1 MNVTLRAPE
10 KTDFS
15 MLAALRNDAAVQR
28 QLMIE
33 PRQYSPA
40 QVRAWIRRRTGDAKG
55 AFWVIDRGGP
65 CGGRRERGGPCGF
78 VQLTQVD
85 RDRGTAD
92 LGICLVRAVRGK
104 GVAAEAM
111 GLLEAHAKKKLRCET
126 LTLRVLRVN
135 HRAIALYRKLKFR
148 ILKTKRRHHFDG
160 TYWRDVVFMEKA
172 LR

>member
-1 MNVTLRAPE
+1 VNVTLRALE

-33 PRQYSPA
+33 PRQYSPE
-40 QVRAWIRRRTGDAKG
+40 QVRAWIRRRTTDSAGF
-55 AFWVIDRGGP
+55 FWVVD
-65 CGGRRERGGPCGF
+65 CSGPCGF
-78 VQLTQVD
+78 VQLT
-85 RDRGTAD
+85 RIDRGRRTAD
-92 LGICLVRAVRGK
+92 LGICLVRSVRGK

-111 GLLEAHAKKKLRCET
+111 GLLEMHAKKKLRCKM

-135 HRAIALYRKLKFR
+135 HRAIALYRKLKFK
-148 ILKTKRRHHFDG
+148 ILETKRRHHFDG
-160 TYWRDVVFMEKA
+160 AHWRDIVFMEKA

>member
-40 QVRAWIRRRTGDAKG
+40 QVRAWIRRRTGDVKG

-65 CGGRRERGGPCGF
+65 CGC

-85 RDRGTAD
+85 RERGTAE

-111 GLLEAHAKKKLRCET
+111 GLLEAPAKEKLRCKT
-126 LTLRVLRVN
+126 LTLRVLSVN
-135 HRAIALYRKLKFR
+135 HRAIALYGKLKFR
-148 ILKTKRRHHFDG
+148 ILEAKRRHHFDG
-160 TYWRDVVFMEKA
+160 AHWRDVVFMEKA

>member
-15 MLAALRNDAAVQR
+15 VLAALRNDAAVQR

-65 CGGRRERGGPCGF
+65 CGF

-85 RDRGTAD
+85 RERGTAD
-92 LGICLVRAVRGK
+92 LGICLVRTVRGK

-111 GLLEAHAKKKLRCET
+111 GLLEAHAKKKLRCKT
-126 LTLRVLRVN
+126 LTLRVLSVN
-135 HRAIALYRKLKFR
+135 HRAIALYGKLKFR
-148 ILKTKRRHHFDG
+148 ILETKRRYHFDG
-160 TYWRDVVFMEKA
+160 AHWRDVVFMEKA